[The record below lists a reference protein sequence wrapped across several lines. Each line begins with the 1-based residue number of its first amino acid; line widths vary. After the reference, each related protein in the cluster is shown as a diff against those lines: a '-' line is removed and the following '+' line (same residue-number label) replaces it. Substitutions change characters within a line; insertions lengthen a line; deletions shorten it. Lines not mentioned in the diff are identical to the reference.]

1 MKQRDG
7 AHGEGYQNFGSKSMV
22 VTVYRLESTGGFGK
36 PDVYADTDIMKVRI
50 PCEHT
55 CKETTWY
62 REGVCL
68 IKASQ
73 SKEGRFEMVEASPD
87 IEWGGAAGRGI
98 GMNDFTASPA
108 IAVISYRPVIPRF
121 MTGLFS
127 RYSRLLNYSSA
138 YLKYGLKFK
147 LEAGVRASKK
157 TQKNKTEAENGPD
170 LNDGLVREGNVSP

>member
-68 IKASQ
+68 IHQGVPKQ
-73 SKEGRFEMVEASPD
+73 GGQVRDGGGQPRHRVGGREV
-87 IEWGGAAGRGI
+87 GALG
-98 GMNDFTASPA
+98 
-108 IAVISYRPVIPRF
+108 
-121 MTGLFS
+121 
-127 RYSRLLNYSSA
+127 
-138 YLKYGLKFK
+138 
-147 LEAGVRASKK
+147 
-157 TQKNKTEAENGPD
+157 
-170 LNDGLVREGNVSP
+170 